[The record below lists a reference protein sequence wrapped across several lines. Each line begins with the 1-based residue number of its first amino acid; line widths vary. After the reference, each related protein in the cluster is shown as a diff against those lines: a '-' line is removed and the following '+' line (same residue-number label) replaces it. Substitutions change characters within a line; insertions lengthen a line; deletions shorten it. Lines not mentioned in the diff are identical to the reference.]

1 MIARINR
8 TLMTGRSGF
17 LGGHIAGF
25 HADDIIS
32 IGRSKTDGLLSNLTA
47 RISAEAPTNVKAIVH
62 AAGKAH
68 VMPRTMEETNSFF
81 RVNVQGTKNLC
92 DWIDTWPVLPKVFVF
107 ISTVAVYGVESG
119 NMISEHAP
127 LLGNSP
133 YAESKIEA
141 ENFLSDWCRRAGV
154 RLVVLRLPLIAG
166 SNPPGNLGAM
176 IEAIRKGYYFR
187 IGVGDARRSM
197 VLAGDIARAL
207 PDIFQS
213 EGTFNLTDGQHP
225 SFAELDTYM
234 AAKLNKRVKVIPQSF
249 ANLMATVGDYLP
261 GSPFNSDR
269 LLKMS
274 STLTFCDRKARE
286 TFNWSPQPVI
296 GNLEI

>member
-1 MIARINR
+1 MDYDF
-8 TLMTGRSGF
+8 LLSGGSGF
-17 LGGHIAGF
+17 LGSELRAGSGLASVSMGLGTEDHIT
-25 HADDIIS
+25 ADITVPIM
-32 IGRSKTDGLLSNLTA
+32 A
-47 RISAEAPTNVKAIVH
+47 APPREIQAIVH

-68 VMPRTMEETNSFF
+68 IVPQTKDEADSFF
-81 RVNVQGTKNLC
+81 RVNLQGTRNLC

-119 NMISEHAP
+119 NMISEDAP

-141 ENFLSDWCRRAGV
+141 EDFLSEWCRRAGV
-154 RLVVLRLPLIAG
+154 RLVVLRLPLVAG

-176 IEAIRKGYYFR
+176 IKAIRKGYYFR
-187 IGVGDARRSM
+187 IGAGDARRSM
-197 VLAGDIARAL
+197 VLARDIARAL

-225 SFAELDTYM
+225 SFAELDAYI
-234 AAKLNKRVKVIPQSF
+234 AANLNRRVKVIPQSI
-249 ANLMATVGDYLP
+249 ANLMARVGDYLP

-269 LLKMS
+269 LSKMS

-286 TFNWSPQPVI
+286 TFNWSPHPVI